1 MSDFVDKY
9 KLVTAQN
16 NWGAVVLPF
25 SELYSAKE
33 ESLKTLKEYLIGI
46 MWEWAC
52 VLNRGCLN
60 LLKLIHCRTS
70 KIQKTF
76 IHWCPCVTR
85 LGKKKLYPRIGP
97 GHRKL
102 ERANRPPPAAKGSDC
117 SEGIRRRLSNL
128 RHLTRFWSL

>member
-16 NWGAVVLPF
+16 NWGAVPTILGTLFCKGGKFKDPQGISDRHHVGMGLRLEPRMFEPFEAHPLPNF
-25 SELYSAKE
+25 QDS
-33 ESLKTLKEYLIGI
+33 
-46 MWEWAC
+46 
-52 VLNRGCLN
+52 
-60 LLKLIHCRTS
+60 
-70 KIQKTF
+70 KTF

-85 LGKKKLYPRIGP
+85 LGKKRLYPRIGP